1 MLSLFSI
8 MQNLC
13 KTPFMNTVA
22 KTLYFLFLSWV
33 FFNCSPEERSHP
45 LPSLLYAD
53 ADILFELK
61 SEYAEGENTHELVEH
76 LIACAEAK
84 LSLGPFSV
92 MQKDI
97 VPPSGD
103 KHDYISQGPYWW
115 PDTTKPDG
123 LPYIRRDGVPN
134 PEREKFT
141 DRQHLHDLIE
151 TTDILSKAYYVTDN
165 ETYAQRAAYLLQV
178 WFADDSTRMN
188 PHLEFGQGIPGR
200 TEGRGIGIIE
210 TRSIG
215 KIADVVSILRNST
228 HWSQALD
235 EALREWMDDYLTW
248 LTTSEKG
255 KDEAVHP
262 NNHGTWYDVQT
273 LSLALFLGYDSLATQ
288 IAENAKKSRL
298 DAHIMQDGAQPEELA
313 RTISFTYSAMNL
325 QGLFHLAYLAEKAH
339 VDLWNYE
346 NTQGA
351 QLIDALAFLLPAATG
366 QAVWKHKQ
374 IRPIQESSL
383 FFHLNLAKKKYDPK
397 YEQLANA
404 QKPVIHA
411 GNCDHID
418 SFFY

>member
-1 MLSLFSI
+1 
-8 MQNLC
+8 
-13 KTPFMNTVA
+13 
-22 KTLYFLFLSWV
+22 
-33 FFNCSPEERSHP
+33 
-45 LPSLLYAD
+45 LLYAD
-53 ADILFELK
+53 AGKLFELK
-61 SEYAEGENTHELVEH
+61 SEYSAGENTNELVQR
-76 LIACAEAK
+76 LIECADAK
-84 LSLGPFSV
+84 MNLGPFSV

-97 VPPSGD
+97 IPPSGD

-123 LPYIRRDGVPN
+123 LPYIRRDGVHN

-151 TTDILSKAYYVTDN
+151 TTDLLSKAYYVTNN
-165 ETYAQRAAYLLQV
+165 ETYAQHAAYLLQV

-210 TRSIG
+210 TRYIG
-215 KIADVVSILRNST
+215 KIADVVSVLRNST
-228 HWSQALD
+228 HWSQELDTALH
-235 EALREWMDDYLTW
+235 EWMDGYLTW

-288 IAENAKKSRL
+288 IAENARKGRL
-298 DAHIMQDGAQPEELA
+298 DAHIMEDGAQPKELA
-313 RTISFTYSAMNL
+313 RTVSFSYSAMNL
-325 QGLFHLAYLAEKAH
+325 QGLFHLAHLAEKVN

-351 QLIDALAFLLPAATG
+351 RLVDALEFLLPAARG
-366 QAVWKHKQ
+366 EEEWKHEQ
-374 IRPIQESSL
+374 IRPIQGNSL
-383 FFHLNLAKKKYDPK
+383 FFHLTLAKEKYDPK
-397 YEQLANA
+397 YEQVANA
-404 QKPVIHA
+404 LKPALNA
-411 GNCDHID
+411 GDCGNLNY
-418 SFFY
+418 FFY